1 MLIGELPG
9 VQETQ
14 LGKDLIQI
22 GKSEG
27 RTEGKIEGKIE
38 SLLLLLNAR
47 FGPLGVELQQQV
59 ESLDSSEKL
68 DRLVLQAARVD
79 SLDELEW

>member
-1 MLIGELPG
+1 MLIGELAG

-22 GKSEG
+22 GKS
-27 RTEGKIEGKIE
+27 EGKIEGKIE

-47 FGPLGVELQQQV
+47 FGPLGAELQQQV
-59 ESLDSSEKL
+59 ESLDSLAKL
-68 DRLVLQAARVD
+68 DRLVLQAASVD